1 MYIPIFKNLGAIKKK
16 FKAMIQRNI
25 IPIKGLKN
33 TKGSIFS
40 LIEEKIPA
48 PYVFYSIKTKNT
60 QK

>member
-48 PYVFYSIKTKNT
+48 PYVFLL
-60 QK
+60 